1 MNNGDKL
8 RTRTSFKLSNEELS
22 EKIAKRFHGK
32 CGYNFCPAYEG
43 NGSHDENVC
52 TICPGKENMEAC
64 KKEIYRWLN
73 CEYDGIESKKKG

>member
-1 MNNGDKL
+1 MNNGDKMRIISSSNL
-8 RTRTSFKLSNEELS
+8 TNEELS

-43 NGSHDENVC
+43 NGSYDENVC
-52 TICPGKENMEAC
+52 TISSGKENIGTC

-73 CEYDGIESKKKG
+73 CEYEEENK

>member
-8 RTRTSFKLSNEELS
+8 RAGASFNLSNEELS
-22 EKIAKRFHGK
+22 EQIAKRFRGK
-32 CGYNFCPAYEG
+32 CGYDFCPAYEG

-52 TICPGKENMEAC
+52 TISPGKENMGAC

-73 CEYDGIESKKKG
+73 CEYEDENR